1 MGELNFDKTTSL
13 LELLMHNLNTVSFL
27 GYLWPEKQL
36 LPLPFGITAL
46 FCSSLY
52 MINWQFDPCGQYQ
65 IEKTKAS
72 ERSSKEI
79 MSKKAITLTRKHFV
93 QINSLSNLLSAHAIT
108 SIFAFGFCYWKLT
121 SNSSCQPDKAVVG
134 IAV

>member
-1 MGELNFDKTTSL
+1 MGEKTTSL
-13 LELLMHNLNTVSFL
+13 LELLMHNVNTISFL

-93 QINSLSNLLSAHAIT
+93 DSAAAAANSEDCRHYNRFAHCLCHCPCPRTFLYLA
-108 SIFAFGFCYWKLT
+108 
-121 SNSSCQPDKAVVG
+121 
-134 IAV
+134 

>member
-1 MGELNFDKTTSL
+1 
-13 LELLMHNLNTVSFL
+13 MHNVNTISFL